1 MGFFDWLKKK
11 EPTGNAAAGQ
21 TPDHRWDAIPSG
33 MRVEV
38 TTEDGQIL
46 FGARLMNP
54 QKEGTA
60 KLYQYS
66 EMTVPENS
74 EPMRV
79 QIRGYNDQVHA
90 AVYMQGVITLQPKHI
105 WNVEELV
112 LLRVGR
118 DRAFYRL
125 DVNLDATVTC
135 FHGLN
140 AGERPCKLVNVSV
153 GGAGIASSVHYHE
166 HDKLLLKVQMLE
178 DRDLS
183 VMMCQILRVTKKE
196 NGMFEYGCRFVG
208 MSEAVEAKISHH
220 IFTTQIKKRR

>member
-1 MGFFDWLKKK
+1 MRFFDWLKKK
-11 EPTGNAAAGQ
+11 EPASNAGAEQ
-21 TPDHRWDAIPSG
+21 TADHRWDAVPSG

-38 TTEDGQIL
+38 TTPDGQIL
-46 FGARLMNP
+46 FAARLMDP

-66 EMTVPENS
+66 EMSGPES
-74 EPMRV
+74 GEPMQV
-79 QIRGYNDQVHA
+79 QIRGYNEQVHA
-90 AVYMQGVITLQPKHI
+90 AVYMQGVITLQPRHI
-105 WNVEELV
+105 WNVENLA

-140 AGERPCKLVNVSV
+140 AGEKPCKLVNVSV
-153 GGAGIASSVHYHE
+153 GGAGIASTVHYHE

-183 VMMCQILRVTKKE
+183 VMMCQVLRVTKKE
-196 NGMFEYGCRFVG
+196 DGTFEYGCRFVG
-208 MSEAVEAKISHH
+208 MSEAAEAKISQH
-220 IFTTQIKKRR
+220 IFTAQIKKRR